1 MRWRSLVGLGFVL
14 GVVAIGSGCVT
25 VKPWQREDLARRTMI
40 DDQEPG
46 EARFDGH
53 ARGSREG
60 SEGGSGRAGGGCG
73 CN

>member
-14 GVVAIGSGCVT
+14 GVVGSGCVT

-46 EARFDGH
+46 EARFDEH
-53 ARGSREG
+53 SRGSREG

>member
-1 MRWRSLVGLGFVL
+1 MKAFVTTVTLGATL
-14 GVVAIGSGCVT
+14 ALASGCAR
-25 VKPWQREDLARRTMI
+25 VKPWQREDLSRRAMI

-60 SEGGSGRAGGGCG
+60 AEGGSGRAGGGCG

>member
-1 MRWRSLVGLGFVL
+1 MARVVCLLLIGVL
-14 GVVAIGSGCVT
+14 GASAGCAV
-25 VKPWQREDLARRTMI
+25 VKPWQREDLSRRSMTA
-40 DDQEPG
+40 DEEPG

-60 SEGGSGRAGGGCG
+60 AEGGSGKAGGGCG